1 MITIDG
7 ITMKDMGEM
16 SPVRAWFKYQ
26 DISTKLDKSGI
37 YAIKLCDEVVYIG
50 QSCSLFSRLLEHCVA
65 LFSDKP
71 SSELKYKL
79 LRNFYKDMSWS
90 VLMYEDVA
98 MLTDGEDYYINKYK
112 PIFNIQTPYGEQHFW
127 GTQEDLEDFCYGLL
141 TMDDLR
147 SMIKTKKKTNKE
159 VNLINIEDALDDTI
173 KLPQQLADGIKTHS
187 LHGNAVSE
195 ILKAIEFK
203 NSEEKRMR
211 QPCTVV
217 IEIKDNRL
225 IATSYLEDGKV
236 MGQYMSRK
244 RRIWNWKSRKIK
256 ENET

>member
-1 MITIDG
+1 MIAVDG

-16 SPVRAWFKYQ
+16 SPVRAWLKYK
-26 DISTKLDKSGI
+26 DISTELDRSGI
-37 YAIKLCDEVVYIG
+37 YAIKLCDEVVYVG
-50 QSCSLFSRLLEHCVA
+50 QSCSLFARLLEHCVA

-79 LRNFYKDMSWS
+79 LRNFHKDMSWT
-90 VLMYEDVA
+90 VLMYEDLE

-127 GTQEDLEDFCYGLL
+127 GTQEDLDDFCCGLL
-141 TMDDLR
+141 TMDDLK

-173 KLPQQLADGIKTHS
+173 KLPQLLADGLKAHT
-187 LHGNAVSE
+187 LHGNAIRE

-203 NSEEKRMR
+203 NSEEKRIGK
-211 QPCTVV
+211 PCTMI
-217 IEIKDNRL
+217 IEIKDNKL
-225 IATSYLEDGKV
+225 VATSYLEDGKA
-236 MGQYMSRK
+236 MGQYVSRK
-244 RRIWNWKSRKIK
+244 RRIWNWKSRKNTPK
-256 ENET
+256 